1 MTVYTFAYRAA
12 NLWFAVMAKKRLTKQ
27 LLKSVNSKY
36 EMDVYGSESDGQNL
50 HNLILQNVAQTRF
63 LIRLVNFSSVQYRH
77 P

>member
-1 MTVYTFAYRAA
+1 MVCCYGKKT
-12 NLWFAVMAKKRLTKQ
+12 LDKAVTEKC
-27 LLKSVNSKY
+27 VNSKY